1 MIATVCSACNIDCLR
16 RHHTELLPPG
26 GSTDY
31 SSDPTTEQCESSRM
45 RTGSTVHTLLS
56 RLGWNGPKHIGFLM
70 ENVIITNRR
79 TKCVRKTA
87 YVRNEGGTNESGTFD
102 SSIDCSLISP
112 LSAIVTRLE
121 IMIIRKHDHLGVPFI
136 EPQRSIKYTTSIP
149 SNIVPN
155 ATSLPSR

>member
-70 ENVIITNRR
+70 ENVIITDARNVYAKRPMFAMKVGQTNR
-79 TKCVRKTA
+79 
-87 YVRNEGGTNESGTFD
+87 GL
-102 SSIDCSLISP
+102 SI
-112 LSAIVTRLE
+112 R
-121 IMIIRKHDHLGVPFI
+121 
-136 EPQRSIKYTTSIP
+136 Q
-149 SNIVPN
+149 
-155 ATSLPSR
+155 